1 MDFEQD
7 IINRKKYREKYN
19 RISNLIGGIKVCLAL
34 IILAT
39 IYAVW
44 EYHFVINWIGLAVAE
59 MVIFVI
65 ACIYHNGY
73 IEKVAHEEG
82 LILIDENNI
91 KRRNGEWQEF
101 PDTGREYIDHNHD
114 YAMDLDI
121 VGEKSIFQFLNSTHT
136 YYGRVAFSQDL
147 LNAGYSGKEIKDR
160 QKAVA
165 ELRSRYDFTS
175 EIEYRFSK
183 IGMEIHF
190 SELIG
195 KLKQKERFFKHSW
208 VKYILWLLQLF
219 TIAAIFYG
227 VFTDTKHKWAMT
239 GIMLS
244 LQIILCIFGEKK
256 IKAYTG
262 ILYRAA
268 CKIDA
273 YQPVVEW
280 ILEQEFVSDKMK
292 SIQKQAEFSSLAV
305 RKLSRIFEHI
315 AQCHNGIAKLILDAF
330 FLWSYKNAMDLD
342 TWKQEYG
349 DSIEECFIAL
359 GELESLLSFAN
370 LPRVC
375 EGVSLPEYTEEE
387 NFVQAEKLGHPL
399 IKNERRICN
408 DVTLCQQIFIIS
420 GSNMSGKTTFMR
432 TVGINL
438 ILAFAGSFVCAE
450 KMSFSKVQVV
460 TSMRIV
466 DDLKEG
472 TSTFYAELKRIKKII
487 DRARQEKRIFFLI
500 DEIFRGTNSVDRMKG
515 AEGVLKELWKCKT
528 AGMITTHDLEICRL
542 AKDCDSDIVDDGKQ
556 SRNAVPDAQQGYQNI
571 VNYSFCETYQGNKIH
586 FDYQLRTGKSNTTN
600 GEYLL
605 KQIGILQDFDFQS
618 EE

>member
-7 IINRKKYREKYN
+7 IIDRKKYRAKYD

-44 EYHFVINWIGLAVAE
+44 EYHFVVKWVGLAAVE

-65 ACIYHNGY
+65 ACIYHNEY
-73 IEKVAHEEG
+73 IEKVAHENG
-82 LILIDENNI
+82 IILIDERNI
-91 KRRNGEWQEF
+91 KRRNGEWQAF
-101 PDTGREYIDHNHD
+101 TDTGREYIDYNHD

-136 YYGRVAFSQDL
+136 YYGRTAFSRDL
-147 LNAGYSGKEIKDR
+147 LSADYLEKEIKER

-165 ELRSRYDFTS
+165 ELSGRYDFTS

-183 IGMEIHF
+183 IGMDADF
-190 SELIG
+190 PELIG
-195 KLKQKERFFKHSW
+195 ELKRKERFFKCLW
-208 VKYILWLLQLF
+208 VKYILWFLRLL
-219 TIAAIFYG
+219 TIAAVFYG
-227 VFTDTKHKWAMT
+227 LFGDTEHKWVPA

-244 LQIILCIFGEKK
+244 IQIILCIFGEKK
-256 IKAYTG
+256 IKNYIG

-273 YQPVVEW
+273 YYPVIEW
-280 ILEQEFVSDKMK
+280 MTEQEFVSDKMK
-292 SIQKQAEFSSLAV
+292 SIQKKAERSGFAV
-305 RKLSRIFEHI
+305 KKLSCIYENI
-315 AQCHNGIAKLILDAF
+315 AQCHNSISKMILDAF
-330 FLWSYKNAMDLD
+330 FLWSYKNALDLD
-342 TWKQEYG
+342 AWKQKYG
-349 DSIEECFIAL
+349 DSIEECFSVL

-375 EGVSLPEYTEEE
+375 EGVCLPECTEKE
-387 NFVQAEKLGHPL
+387 NFVRAEKMGHPL
-399 IKNERRICN
+399 IDNKKRICN
-408 DVTLCQQIFIIS
+408 DVTLDQQIFIVS

-438 ILAFAGSFVCAE
+438 VLAFAGSFVCAGQ
-450 KMSFSKVQVV
+450 MSFSNVQVV

-466 DDLKEG
+466 DDLKEE

-487 DRARQEKRIFFLI
+487 DQARKEKRTFFLI

-515 AEGVLKELWKCKT
+515 AEGVLKELWKCGA

-542 AKDCDSDIVDDGKQ
+542 AKECDGRGGDAKEQ
-556 SRNAVPDAQQGYQNI
+556 SRDVESAKQQGYRNI
-571 VNYSFCETYQGNKIH
+571 VNYSFCETYQEDKIH
-586 FDYQLRTGKSNTTN
+586 FDYQLRKGKSNTTN

-605 KQIGILQDFDFQS
+605 KQIGILKDSD
-618 EE
+618 